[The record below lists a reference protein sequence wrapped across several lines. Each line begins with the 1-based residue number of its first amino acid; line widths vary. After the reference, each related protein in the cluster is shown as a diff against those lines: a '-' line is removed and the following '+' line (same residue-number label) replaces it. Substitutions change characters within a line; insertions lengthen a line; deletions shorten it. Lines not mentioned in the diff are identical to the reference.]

1 LIIWSFLIFLGHPVY
16 VSTTL
21 TSSVQRESQRNGAV
35 LWRTTYSEGKNLFI
49 GHLIPQAYRHFIYLD
64 CFNITL
70 GDLNCGRSTT
80 HPSKSENSY
89 ANDIGRPRISTGV
102 YNSENIQWNACWI
115 SPNYRPY
122 LNCIQGEPNN
132 Y

>member
-1 LIIWSFLIFLGHPVY
+1 M
-16 VSTTL
+16 
-21 TSSVQRESQRNGAV
+21 
-35 LWRTTYSEGKNLFI
+35 FI

-89 ANDIGRPRISTGV
+89 ANDIDNDIAFLLAFTVQKIFSGMRAELARTIGPI
-102 YNSENIQWNACWI
+102 
-115 SPNYRPY
+115 
-122 LNCIQGEPNN
+122 
-132 Y
+132 